1 MIARERHNV
10 FPGGPGLKHTRDY
23 GFTLIELVIVLA
35 VLAILSAI
43 AVNSYR
49 DYVLRSNRTEA
60 MAALKDLA
68 QREEEYFGNRQTY
81 TSSLSTLNVSATTA
95 NDLYTLQI
103 PASTTTSYTLRATAI
118 NSQLQDNTCR
128 TFELT
133 DVGQQSAEDAS
144 TNDTTAECWER

>member
-1 MIARERHNV
+1 M
-10 FPGGPGLKHTRDY
+10 KHTRAY

-68 QREEEYFGNRQTY
+68 QKEEEYFGNRQTY
-81 TSSLSTLNVSATTA
+81 TGSLSALNVSTTTA
-95 NDLYTLQI
+95 NDLYTLDI
-103 PASTTTSYTLRATAI
+103 PSSTTTSYTLEATAI
-118 NSQLQDNTCR
+118 GSQLQDDTCR
-128 TFELT
+128 IFELT
-133 DVGQQSAEDAS
+133 DMGLRSAEDAS

>member
-1 MIARERHNV
+1 MIVKERHYV
-10 FPGGPGLKHTRDY
+10 FSGERGLKHTRDH

-81 TSSLSTLNVSATTA
+81 TGSLSALNVSTTTA
-95 NDLYTLQI
+95 NDLYTLDIQL
-103 PASTTTSYTLRATAI
+103 STTTSYTLEATA
-118 NSQLQDNTCR
+118 NDTQLQDNTCQTFTLDSSGRR
-128 TFELT
+128 TP
-133 DVGQQSAEDAS
+133 
-144 TNDTTAECWER
+144 AECWER